1 MKNKGPNRPSR
12 SDAYGRKRHS
22 TRNVVRGMDPK
33 RNKGAHNMLDKGRG
47 RGGFALASGIV
58 LLFVCALILTTVLGM
73 AYDRSARVRLAE
85 DMKDEGSLLA
95 IYVENARAE
104 VMAANDK
111 RYENRENY
119 LRASSYTF
127 GDTYRGNE
135 SYAWR
140 IAEPEDLLVK
150 GVFPRSTEFV
160 DSGTT
165 YRAVVRIYD
174 TDYAAVSVQSGVE
187 GLPPAR
193 RSSDP
198 SLRDKKR
205 GWAPP
210 PQEYDNI
217 HGASLENG
225 GEKTTGSDGSSSVI
239 ARIEEFIRTGSAE
252 TNDSGAADKVSVSA
266 VSDAEEYVRRMTI
279 PTGCPEGSF
288 RLKSED
294 REVCAVCDSGWAPE
308 EGSQNRI
315 WTDDGACKRVVD
327 RAYGGVLAAYRE
339 WDDDD
344 LRTIRIRGAA
354 GAMRDLRVLND
365 AFLRDAGFLP
375 VPDTERGGS
384 EREEKKLTP
393 KILSTTIHATAA
405 PGGQEG
411 PQEVY
416 EGLEAGGDYG
426 SYEVH
431 GQLFRKD
438 ANGWTMVAEK
448 RLSFEQFRKNDA
460 TGGLRFVCPPG
471 SIPMLEKNYAYD
483 YGRPSIERL
492 QDNREWMDSTQD
504 DSDNYARSDFFF
516 DLKKAEEKDSQ
527 QSMGG
532 SWSNFLYTMEDGCF
546 TSSPAPWMPEAV
558 VPSQYGLQSRK
569 VRAKQSVLSGTE
581 KQIWEIGAHPFRDA
595 AGFEKFRRDTGE
607 TSVERYCMRI
617 KLENMPAFGGT
628 EQGLEDGLC
637 DRYLMT
643 DIIPNGVDR
652 KLWLPTCVS
661 TLQRGNG
668 NLIKLWDKEF
678 THENDGF
685 TSIDFQRVAN
695 LSNRI
700 VRIDGVE
707 VPNAELAGKIK
718 EKISQSRRF
727 LLTIDHRKHY
737 SWRDFGHSPQINDYT
752 PKRLDLLVDEHYIW
766 PLQPGQKYNLAT
778 NRVEF
783 DPSPVKIDG
792 RDYELV
798 PIYTYN
804 GLRSVRYNIGDPEDG
819 WDGSSPKRHPT
830 GTRATIAFPTALYW
844 KDKNDKMELTE
855 DLTPQIVEERFKE
868 SYLSKKMFM
877 SEEERKHVLKSNI
890 LYRWLEWKTE
900 NGTKPLTK
908 LTYTFELTPVEQ
920 KELANW
926 WKIVSGDIAPVGQD
940 YFEKCPE
947 GAVRNPFDMECM
959 TKICPDGQGLDP
971 DTGLCRPCDPEVPEI
986 LWDGYCKSCSPS
998 HDGRGRHFEYVRRET
1013 GQPGDYALTCR
1024 EDGALTGEGARYGA
1038 VCLDWGKRLARR
1050 LQDRDLSTL
1059 DDPVERRSFLN
1070 GFAHLHGLCSISAEE
1085 LANLFYTVTPW
1096 NSSPVPSQESPKKVC
1111 LPDAY
1116 KVERFEN
1123 SNTSIINPE
1132 VDKFVCSL
1140 CNEGGERVEPA
1151 GWDPGFEPPEG
1162 APGPLQY
1169 PKSCWSDKTFFD
1181 YLSDSRRKLD
1191 NTMSEYVRSG
1201 LGRGYVSNGVVV
1213 DLCPNPPA
1221 GWRKVEVPARS
1232 RHINTRSLE
1241 SPWGIDTETNL
1252 NTYVRTAIC
1261 LAPEGTVVPDLI
1273 GLYDRMSGWKKC
1285 TGSLAESAEFET
1297 VYPDSG
1303 TRYARPFLGDRC
1315 WTPES
1320 GTGVGKYS
1328 LSFPSALETLRTA
1341 LEQADAAGVPKSPLK
1356 LFARTSAGEPYDF
1369 LNGIDRYPD
1378 GKRGILFEELFKP
1391 VMGNDGYGP
1400 CVQGFEPRTT
1410 DYGVG
1415 WNTEYQGSG
1424 LRGSL
1429 GVFVPNRSYSISDGT
1444 WFAKG
1449 FGFYRRPFFADAMDD
1464 WRVQKE
1470 PLFCTRMRS
1479 VMIDGDVQWSSPLM
1493 SLSRPVFTHA
1503 FDGNQV
1509 GCWKHFAS
1517 GSLPNAEH
1525 ARVDT
1530 AVGID
1535 VTVDSGNGNYTVRTT
1550 WPVPYSGPIDFTLTN
1565 GFDAGDMNERTLKY
1579 FSKDAS
1585 PADSLKAGKSAIL
1598 WSRAKN
1604 GFRKVVAVPY
1614 AYETAHLIP
1623 ACRVSR
1629 VLGALVF
1636 DRKKIDGSG
1645 SPDGAFWLYPAA
1657 VSVYESRCVDENGQD
1672 PGTDGECKCSM
1683 DYQSPDQANWGPNVD
1698 NGKDPLR
1705 PNQQSL
1711 LLYLRH
1717 NWFYNYGTRPIPLY
1731 DKTGDPSA
1739 GTLDTSGLTDKERNM
1754 IDKGGAWLVM
1764 SPTYSKTSP
1773 SGANGLYDLPGPK
1786 MEDGRY
1792 IYGTASYPFA
1802 PERKPGFDMDGN
1814 YISDKTIDWE
1824 RVPLVRTPNG
1834 MFMDR
1839 EPPSDFATRAIRIE
1853 VEPNQTQAR
1862 LCPFYKPVYLYSG
1875 YRPARGPALERF
1887 IGSYMEWWKNNKKEQ
1902 GDDR

>member
-1 MKNKGPNRPSR
+1 
-12 SDAYGRKRHS
+12 
-22 TRNVVRGMDPK
+22 
-33 RNKGAHNMLDKGRG
+33 MLDKGRG

-58 LLFVCALILTTVLGM
+58 LLFVCALVLTTVLGM

-85 DMKDEGSLLA
+85 DVKDEGSLLA
-95 IYVENARAE
+95 TYVENARAK

-288 RLKSED
+288 RLKSEG

-384 EREEKKLTP
+384 GRGEKKPVP

-695 LSNRI
+695 LSNRV

-1024 EDGALTGEGARYGA
+1024 ENGALTGEGARYGA

-1191 NTMSEYVRSG
+1191 NTMSEYIRSG

-1221 GWRKVEVPARS
+1221 GWRKVEVPAQS
-1232 RHINTRSLE
+1232 RPMAMRRRENPWAWDEESDINA
-1241 SPWGIDTETNL
+1241 
-1252 NTYVRTAIC
+1252 YVRVAVC
-1261 LAPEGTVVPDLI
+1261 MAPEGTTESDLL
-1273 GLYDRMSGWKKC
+1273 GLYERMGTWAKC
-1285 TGSLAESAEFET
+1285 TGSLSPAESAEFEA
-1297 VYPDSG
+1297 VYPGSG
-1303 TRYARPFLGDRC
+1303 TRYARPFFERGWYGSTCWSSAFGRNLALDRFSIEVSNE
-1315 WTPES
+1315 TKE
-1320 GTGVGKYS
+1320 
-1328 LSFPSALETLRTA
+1328 LREALER
-1341 LEQADAAGVPKSPLK
+1341 ADAANVPKSPLK

-1378 GKRGILFEELFKP
+1378 GRRGILFEELFTP
-1391 VMGNDGYGP
+1391 VFGYNGNER
-1400 CVQGFEPRTT
+1400 CVKGFEPRTK
-1410 DYGVG
+1410 DYGIG
-1415 WNTEYQGSG
+1415 WTTEYSG
-1424 LRGSL
+1424 NGESGKLVVL
-1429 GVFVPNRSYSISDGT
+1429 VKNQPYLTLDGIRYL
-1444 WFAKG
+1444 KD
-1449 FGFYRRPFFADAMDD
+1449 FGFYKRPFFASTLDD
-1464 WRVQKE
+1464 WWVDGE
-1470 PLFCTRMRS
+1470 PMRCTRMKHALES
-1479 VMIDGDVQWSSPLM
+1479 EHFTWSSAIM
-1493 SLSRPVFTHA
+1493 GLSVNMFSHPS
-1503 FDGNQV
+1503 DENNMV
-1509 GCWKHFAS
+1509 GCWKNMWGGATKQPS
-1517 GSLPNAEH
+1517 ESH
-1525 ARVDT
+1525 ARADT
-1530 AVGID
+1530 PVGINVGVFMD
-1535 VTVDSGNGNYTVRTT
+1535 NGNYTVRTT
-1550 WPVPYSGPIDFTLTN
+1550 EPVPYSGPVNFTLTN
-1565 GFDAGDMNERTLKY
+1565 GFNAGDMNERTLKY

-1636 DRKKIDGSG
+1636 DRRRLNGSR
-1645 SPDGAFWLYPAA
+1645 SPDGSFWFYPTA

-1672 PGTDGECKCSM
+1672 PGNGECKCSM
-1683 DYQSPDQANWGPNVD
+1683 DYQSPDQSHWGPNVD

-1705 PNQQSL
+1705 PNLQNL

-1717 NWFYNYGTRPIPLY
+1717 NWFYRYGTKPIPVWEANE
-1731 DKTGDPSA
+1731 TPAA
-1739 GTLDTSGLTDKERNM
+1739 GTLDTDRLTDKERNM
-1754 IDKGGAWLVM
+1754 TDKGGNWFVM
-1764 SPTYSKTSP
+1764 STNRSP
-1773 SGANGLYDLPGPK
+1773 MRPAGAAGLYDIPISKL
-1786 MEDGRY
+1786 ESGRY
-1792 IYGTASYPFA
+1792 LYGTPSYPYGSLSLA
-1802 PERKPGFDMDGN
+1802 GYDDNGN
-1814 YISDKTIDWE
+1814 YVSKKWVDWE
-1824 RVPLVRTPNG
+1824 RVPAVRTPNG
-1834 MFMDR
+1834 MFLHT
-1839 EPPSDFATRAIRIE
+1839 EPSTNIATRAIKIE
-1853 VEPNQTQAR
+1853 IEPGQTGV
-1862 LCPFYKPVYLYSG
+1862 CPSYRPIYLYSG
-1875 YRPARGPALERF
+1875 YRPAKGWGIDAFIRSHEKWLE
-1887 IGSYMEWWKNNKKEQ
+1887 ENKKEQ